1 MSIKHITD
9 LEVVNNEEN
18 ITGEESILM
27 VQDNQA
33 KLVPMNMVKAS
44 NNEDASGSGML
55 IVDMSNDTDGTC
67 SDKTIGDAVKE
78 AVQTGTPFC
87 FYMLDEYYFPTHCKI
102 NSTTSGDIWYHKLQ
116 VTCGSN
122 TGIMKFYLDVTDKF

>member
-1 MSIKHITD
+1 MSIKYLTD

-33 KLVPMNMVKAS
+33 KLVPMNMVKAG
-44 NNEDASGSGML
+44 AGSGAGML
-55 IVDMSNDTDGTC
+55 IVDMNDNTDGKC

-78 AVQTGTPFC
+78 AVQTGAPFC

-102 NSTTSGDIWYHKLQ
+102 NSTTSGSIWYHKLQ

-122 TGIMKFYLDVTDKF
+122 TGTMKFYLDVTDKF

>member
-9 LEVVNNEEN
+9 LEVINNEEN

-33 KLVPMNMVKAS
+33 KLVPMNMVKAG
-44 NNEDASGSGML
+44 AGSCAGML
-55 IVDMSNDTDGTC
+55 IVDMNDNTDGKC

-78 AVQTGTPFC
+78 AVQTGAPFC
-87 FYMLDEYYFPTHCKI
+87 FYMLNEYFFPIHCK
-102 NSTTSGDIWYHKLQ
+102 LQ
-116 VTCGSN
+116 EETVPQVKYILVVTCGSSSG
-122 TGIMKFYLDVTDKF
+122 TMKFYLDVSDKF